1 MKPPPVFLSQS
12 CFARRKFRFRL
23 SEQSQCIHVR
33 GNASQRHPPLKHLL
47 RPRNALR
54 MPEVLAMGADKK
66 FIVNLSSRISEAC
79 RLMH

>member
-1 MKPPPVFLSQS
+1 VKKASAFMFEGTLLNGI
-12 CFARRKFRFRL
+12 RR
-23 SEQSQCIHVR
+23 SNTYS
-33 GNASQRHPPLKHLL
+33 A
-47 RPRNALR
+47 PRNALR